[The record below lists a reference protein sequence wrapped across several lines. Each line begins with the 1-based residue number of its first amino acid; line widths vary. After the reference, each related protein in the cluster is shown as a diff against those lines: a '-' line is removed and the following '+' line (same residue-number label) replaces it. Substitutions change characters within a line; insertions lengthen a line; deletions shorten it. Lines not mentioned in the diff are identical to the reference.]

1 MDTGTAPEVRAALHA
16 AVAADGFG
24 YLPPGPAAAMA
35 EACAAWQRDR
45 FGWAVAPAD
54 VLPVPDVLRGL
65 EIVLAH
71 RTAPGRPVILP
82 TPAYMP
88 FLDLPGLRGREII
101 DVPATRLDGR
111 PALDLDGIDA
121 AFRAGGE
128 LLVLT
133 NPHNPLGRVFTADEL
148 RAVCAVVDRHGGR
161 VFADEIH
168 APLTYPGHEH
178 VPYAALSP
186 TAAGHAVT
194 ATSASKAW
202 NLPGLACGQLI
213 LSNDAD
219 RAAFAAL
226 PTAATHGTSPLG
238 RGGRRRGVHARRP
251 VARRGGGV
259 PRRQPAGPR
268 ATARRA
274 PAGRALRPP
283 RGHLPGLA
291 RPARPRARRPP
302 GGGAAG
308 AHRRRAGRRPAV
320 RRARPRPRP
329 AELRHPAPDPGGD
342 GAPPGRRGQ
351 TTASIGPAED
361 VDARAREVGQVG
373 HRRLALGR
381 GERGLEVLRG
391 VPVERGD
398 EVVARRGAVRT
409 GRGPAHRELPQ
420 AGQLARQHRV
430 YLAVVLVER
439 GRVFGVAVE
448 RGELVHA

>member
-1 MDTGTAPEVRAALHA
+1 
-16 AVAADGFG
+16 
-24 YLPPGPAAAMA
+24 MA

-45 FGWAVAPAD
+45 YGWAVAPAD

-88 FLDLPGLRGREII
+88 FLDLPGLCGREII
-101 DVPATRLDGR
+101 DVPATRIDGR

-219 RAAFAAL
+219 RAAFAVL

-238 RGGRRRGVHARRP
+238 AVAAAAAYTHGGPWLDGVLAYLD
-251 VARRGGGV
+251 GN
-259 PRRQPAGPR
+259 RQRPR

-283 RGHLPGLA
+283 RGHLPCLA

-302 GGGAAG
+302 GGGAAERTGVALVDGPLCG
-308 AHRRRAGRRPAV
+308 APGRGHARLNFATPRPILAEMV
-320 RRARPRPRP
+320 RRLGARSDHGFHRP
-329 AELRHPAPDPGGD
+329 
-342 GAPPGRRGQ
+342 GQ
-351 TTASIGPAED
+351 D

-373 HRRLALGR
+373 HRGLALGR
-381 GERGLEVLRG
+381 RRTRPGSPPRS
-391 VPVERGD
+391 P
-398 EVVARRGAVRT
+398 RRGWRRSGTTAWR
-409 GRGPAHRELPQ
+409 RPDPAR
-420 AGQLARQHRV
+420 ASSS
-430 YLAVVLVER
+430 
-439 GRVFGVAVE
+439 
-448 RGELVHA
+448 

>member
-1 MDTGTAPEVRAALHA
+1 MAFDAAAFDALTVEELRARGGIKWTREGPGSFGAFVAEMDTGTAPEVRAALHA

-35 EACAAWQRDR
+35 EACARWQRDR
-45 FGWAVAPAD
+45 FGWTVAPAD

-88 FLDLPGLRGREII
+88 FLDLPGLCGREII
-101 DVPATRLDGR
+101 DVPATRIDGR

-238 RGGRRRGVHARRP
+238 AVAAAAAYTHGGPWLEGVLAYLDGNRQALARLLAEHLPDARFDLPEGTYLAWLDLRALGLGDHPAGVLQERTGVALVDGPLCGAPGRGHARLNFATPRP
-251 VARRGGGV
+251 ILAEMVRRLGAAV
-259 PRRQPAGPR
+259 
-268 ATARRA
+268 
-274 PAGRALRPP
+274 
-283 RGHLPGLA
+283 
-291 RPARPRARRPP
+291 RPRLPSAR
-302 GGGAAG
+302 
-308 AHRRRAGRRPAV
+308 
-320 RRARPRPRP
+320 
-329 AELRHPAPDPGGD
+329 
-342 GAPPGRRGQ
+342 
-351 TTASIGPAED
+351 
-361 VDARAREVGQVG
+361 
-373 HRRLALGR
+373 
-381 GERGLEVLRG
+381 
-391 VPVERGD
+391 
-398 EVVARRGAVRT
+398 
-409 GRGPAHRELPQ
+409 
-420 AGQLARQHRV
+420 
-430 YLAVVLVER
+430 
-439 GRVFGVAVE
+439 
-448 RGELVHA
+448 